1 MFAPFFAPY
10 MSILTCAFPKKK
22 YTKQKKYG
30 IIFLFMAK
38 KTPKRQKKD
47 KLLFRFASLFG
58 AFILA
63 TMLFSSITIYAIKM
77 KEYKAQKVE
86 EIRDIGDY
94 LERLIQ
100 ESGEDFAAYQDYY
113 MKHFAEADIPYDF
126 SEYVTA
132 QRKYEALLAAQ
143 PSIKD
148 ASDFDF
154 DSFSEEAK
162 MAYFIYIHEYWL
174 LTFENARRAFNLP
187 YTYYLVPKEDIYHMV
202 YMIDGERSHKDANG
216 NKSKSGNYLYLGDE
230 YYDPPEKY
238 KIQWKTWFSGER
250 QNDFEVWDN
259 EWGHTYAYYTPL
271 KIKGKK
277 LGLIG
282 TEIEVDAVNKVILFT
297 SMKISV
303 CIALGLIV
311 CAVLMMVFISRRYIN
326 KIENLESRMWEF
338 AREKDPTI
346 AKRILSEVNG
356 NNEISSLSRQF
367 ADLILEL
374 DQYMRRLISAKKEL
388 DDTRQ
393 LADEMNALA
402 KKDALTGVRNKTA
415 YDSEAR
421 RLDSQIAEGKKDFG
435 IAMIDLNFLKRIN
448 DNYGHQQGNQA
459 IKNLCRVICDVFNHS
474 PVFRVGGD
482 EFVVILENSDLQNI
496 QSLEEEFNSRLE
508 AFSKDKSLE
517 PWENVSAALG
527 YAIYE
532 ANDSSVAD
540 VFRRADIKMYE
551 RKSQMKA
558 SRND

>member
-1 MFAPFFAPY
+1 M
-10 MSILTCAFPKKK
+10 
-22 YTKQKKYG
+22 
-30 IIFLFMAK
+30 
-38 KTPKRQKKD
+38 
-47 KLLFRFASLFG
+47 
-58 AFILA
+58 
-63 TMLFSSITIYAIKM
+63 
-77 KEYKAQKVE
+77 
-86 EIRDIGDY
+86 
-94 LERLIQ
+94 
-100 ESGEDFAAYQDYY
+100 
-113 MKHFAEADIPYDF
+113 
-126 SEYVTA
+126 
-132 QRKYEALLAAQ
+132 
-143 PSIKD
+143 
-148 ASDFDF
+148 
-154 DSFSEEAK
+154 
-162 MAYFIYIHEYWL
+162 
-174 LTFENARRAFNLP
+174 
-187 YTYYLVPKEDIYHMV
+187 
-202 YMIDGERSHKDANG
+202 
-216 NKSKSGNYLYLGDE
+216 
-230 YYDPPEKY
+230 
-238 KIQWKTWFSGER
+238 
-250 QNDFEVWDN
+250 
-259 EWGHTYAYYTPL
+259 
-271 KIKGKK
+271 
-277 LGLIG
+277 GLIG

-356 NNEISSLSRQF
+356 NNEIASLSRQF

-415 YDSEAR
+415 YDSEAQ

-459 IKNLCRVICDVFNHS
+459 IKNLCRVICDVFKHS

-482 EFVVILENSDLQNI
+482 EFVIILENSDLQNI

-508 AFSKDKSLE
+508 AFSKDESLE
-517 PWENVSAALG
+517 PWENVSAAIG